1 MPQLSD
7 QQERDWAAV
16 RLIYEQGDESQ
27 RKLASRL
34 GISASTLMKRA
45 TREQWQQ
52 NSGLVAA
59 VHEAT
64 AKTYVATIEREAELQ
79 IPLAAKAAV
88 SDLLADLT
96 PWIESEKRKQVIRA
110 VKRAVEHQERID
122 SVALTVED
130 PKGMAMIATAE
141 DKFDAIIRRNLG
153 MSEGTGIGGSLNI
166 NILANQAS
174 ITTAEPNE

>member
-1 MPQLSD
+1 MAFPGQTVVEHDWPMLQHEYESGFVTLRTFAK
-7 QQERDWAAV
+7 ERN
-16 RLIYEQGDESQ
+16 LP
-27 RKLASRL
+27 L
-34 GISASTLMKRA
+34 STLFRRAANGKWKRKHNA
-45 TREQWQQ
+45 I
-52 NSGLVAA
+52 ADA
-59 VHEAT
+59 
-64 AKTYVATIEREAELQ
+64 REAITEKTVKA
-79 IPLAAKAAV
+79 IESVGSEIESEVRAAGEMV
-88 SDLLADLT
+88 LADMA

-141 DKFDAIIRRNLG
+141 DKFDSIIRRNLG
-153 MSEGTGIGGSLNI
+153 MSEGTGIGGSLNN

>member
-1 MPQLSD
+1 MPFPANPANN
-7 QQERDWAAV
+7 RDWETLRYQFETGALTLRAFAKEHNLPTATLFRRAA
-16 RLIYEQGDESQ
+16 RG
-27 RKLASRL
+27 KW
-34 GISASTLMKRA
+34 KRQVIQIA
-45 TREQWQQ
+45 
-52 NSGLVAA
+52 GA
-59 VHEAT
+59 
-64 AKTYVATIEREAELQ
+64 REAVTQRTITAIE
-79 IPLAAKAAV
+79 AAGSKIESEVVAMGNLV
-88 SDLLADLT
+88 LADLA